1 MITTNTTTNTT
12 SKMMKKF
19 VEVANSSDNLDKV
32 KSYFSQV
39 VGEFPSQN
47 YFKSSLKRIF
57 KRKNLLLVTYLLMM

>member
-39 VGEFPSQN
+39 VGELLDEFPN
-47 YFKSSLKRIF
+47 YIF
-57 KRKNLLLVTYLLMM
+57 KDELKKN